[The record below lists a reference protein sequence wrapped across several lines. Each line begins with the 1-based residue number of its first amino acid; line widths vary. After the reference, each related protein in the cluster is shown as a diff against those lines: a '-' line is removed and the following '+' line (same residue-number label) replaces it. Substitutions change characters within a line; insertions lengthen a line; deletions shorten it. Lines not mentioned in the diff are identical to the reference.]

1 MMSHSTVVNV
11 WDDVWSIPVCF
22 WFYVQHSLWIKETN
36 FSQSSSLNSSCDY
49 YTLLILQIIENR
61 LLACILEVG
70 SKFPRMFT
78 SIYVITYGENQIA
91 VAKIKPANQNL
102 KSNKK
107 IKPKIKHSE
116 NWKVWNLLLVTVTC
130 LHLG

>member
-1 MMSHSTVVNV
+1 ME
-11 WDDVWSIPVCF
+11 
-22 WFYVQHSLWIKETN
+22 ETYI
-36 FSQSSSLNSSCDY
+36 SQSSSLNSSCDY
-49 YTLLILQIIENR
+49 PTLLILQILENR
-61 LLACILEVG
+61 LLAYILEVG
-70 SKFPRMFT
+70 SNFPRIFT

-116 NWKVWNLLLVTVTC
+116 N
-130 LHLG
+130 